1 MVIKLL
7 GSVFVAR
14 SGAQDVLR
22 NQKQVLRWS
31 LLHVPSVSLLSHAQF
46 KSLPRIEALTSVGW
60 VSWPSFSGH
69 SLTLP
74 KLALEVLGPTT
85 CSL

>member
-1 MVIKLL
+1 M
-7 GSVFVAR
+7 VFVAR
-14 SGAQDVLR
+14 PICQS
-22 NQKQVLRWS
+22 S
-31 LLHVPSVSLLSHAQF
+31 VPCSVQ
-46 KSLPRIEALTSVGW
+46 SLPRIEALTSVGW